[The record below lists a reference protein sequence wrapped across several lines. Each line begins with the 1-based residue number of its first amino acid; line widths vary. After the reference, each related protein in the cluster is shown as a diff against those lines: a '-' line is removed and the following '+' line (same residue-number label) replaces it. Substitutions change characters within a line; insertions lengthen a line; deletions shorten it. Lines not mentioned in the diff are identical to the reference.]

1 MDVPLGVTVNDS
13 VVRSAGSPAPVV
25 SSTDHECDA
34 IGNELLLSMLKV
46 LVDAERQTASAVV
59 LALMLGTG
67 RGIIATVAVATQLW
81 SSVTVTI

>member
-1 MDVPLGVTVNDS
+1 
-13 VVRSAGSPAPVV
+13 
-25 SSTDHECDA
+25 
-34 IGNELLLSMLKV
+34 MLNV